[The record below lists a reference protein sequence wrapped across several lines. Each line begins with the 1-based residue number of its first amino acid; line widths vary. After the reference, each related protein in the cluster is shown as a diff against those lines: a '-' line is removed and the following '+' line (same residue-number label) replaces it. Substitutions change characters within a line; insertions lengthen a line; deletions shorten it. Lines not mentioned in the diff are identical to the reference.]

1 MSKSF
6 YHYND
11 FLRSLASKLKTEIMP
26 STAKINPH
34 EKRFLFETLNLN
46 PSNGKF
52 GKIVGKHG
60 KFPVKTKHE
69 IFSPQI
75 FFPSK

>member
-11 FLRSLASKLKTEIMP
+11 FLRSLASKLIFKGDSGNEKIMP
-26 STAKINPH
+26 STTEINPQ

-46 PSNGKF
+46 PGNGKF
-52 GKIVGKHG
+52 GKIIEKYG
-60 KFPVKTKHE
+60 KFPG
-69 IFSPQI
+69 
-75 FFPSK
+75 